1 MSFRH
6 LLASA
11 AVATALVAGPAIAKD
26 WKEVRIGT
34 EGEYPPFNT
43 LTSDGKLEGF
53 DIDIANALCD
63 EMKVT
68 CTFVTQDWEG
78 MITAL
83 KADKYDAIIASMSI
97 TDERKQEVAFTNK
110 YYNTPPALV
119 VPKDSDLSE
128 ATAES
133 LAGKTIGAQ
142 ASTTFANYVEAKYPD
157 ADLKLYPTAEEY
169 KLDLE
174 SGRLDGAVDDVVVIE
189 QWVKSSEGGCC
200 KIVSTLAVDPA
211 IFGEGIGIAIRK
223 EDGDLVEMFNKAI
236 VAIRENGTY
245 KKINDKYFDF
255 DVYGD

>member
-34 EGEYPPFNT
+34 EGAYPPFNT

-97 TDERKQEVAFTNK
+97 TDERKQEVVFTKK

-119 VPKDSDLSE
+119 VPKDSDLTE

-133 LAGKTIGAQ
+133 LSGKTIGAQ

-157 ADLKLYPTAEEY
+157 ANLKLYPTAEEY

-174 SGRLDGAVDDVVVIE
+174 SGRLDGAVDDVVVVDE
-189 QWVKSSEGGCC
+189 WVKGKEGNCC
-200 KIVSTLAVDPA
+200 KIVSTLAVDPE

-223 EDGDLVEMFNKAI
+223 GDADLVEMFNKAI

>member
-53 DIDIANALCD
+53 DIDIAKALCA

-78 MITAL
+78 MIPAL
-83 KADKYDAIIASMSI
+83 QADKYDAIIASMSI

-133 LAGKTIGAQ
+133 LPGKTIGAQ
-142 ASTTFANYVEAKYPD
+142 PSTTFANYV
-157 ADLKLYPTAEEY
+157 
-169 KLDLE
+169 
-174 SGRLDGAVDDVVVIE
+174 
-189 QWVKSSEGGCC
+189 
-200 KIVSTLAVDPA
+200 
-211 IFGEGIGIAIRK
+211 
-223 EDGDLVEMFNKAI
+223 
-236 VAIRENGTY
+236 
-245 KKINDKYFDF
+245 
-255 DVYGD
+255 

>member
-1 MSFRH
+1 MTLRR

-11 AVATALVAGPAIAKD
+11 AVATALVAGPALAKD
-26 WKEVRIGT
+26 WTEVRIGT

-53 DIDIANALCD
+53 DIDIAKALCA

-78 MITAL
+78 MIPAL
-83 KADKYDAIIASMSI
+83 EAGKYDAIIASMSI
-97 TDERKQEVAFTNK
+97 TDERKQQVDFTQK
-110 YYNTPPALV
+110 YYSTPPALV

-133 LAGKTIGAQ
+133 LSGKTIGAQ
-142 ASTTFANYVEAKYPD
+142 ASTTFANYVEEKFPD
-157 ADLKLYPTAEEY
+157 ANLKLYPTAEEY
-169 KLDLE
+169 KLDLAN
-174 SGRLDGAVDDVVVIE
+174 GRLDGAVDDVVVIDE
-189 QWVKSSEGGCC
+189 WIKGNADGCC
-200 KIVSTLAVDPA
+200 KIVSTLPVDPA

-223 EDGDLVEMFNKAI
+223 GDGDLTEMFNKAI

-245 KKINDKYFDF
+245 KTINDKYFEF